1 VTVEQEL
8 LALEERFWTEARRAD
23 FYREHLAGDTVM
35 VFPEPA
41 GIFDEQAI
49 IDSLEDSSP
58 WISVRMEQV
67 NVVRLRDA
75 AVVVAYRAEARRESG
90 DPYRTY
96 AASVYVRQD
105 DDAWRLAYHQQTPID

>member
-1 VTVEQEL
+1 
-8 LALEERFWTEARRAD
+8 
-23 FYREHLAGDTVM
+23 M

-41 GIFDEQAI
+41 GIFDVEAI
-49 IDSLEDSSP
+49 MDSVEDPPP
-58 WISVRMEQV
+58 WISVRLDQV

-105 DDAWRLAYHQQTPID
+105 DDAWQLAYHQQTPIG